1 MYHKPA
7 DVARMDLLEYS
18 IGREH
23 FGTLHLRTRRSLYSA
38 GPEHFKTSQSGMR
51 QIQLEKQV
59 LVPFQSRKVIL
70 NSSFGRHSVAGNDLI
85 M

>member
-1 MYHKPA
+1 
-7 DVARMDLLEYS
+7 
-18 IGREH
+18 
-23 FGTLHLRTRRSLYSA
+23 
-38 GPEHFKTSQSGMR
+38 
-51 QIQLEKQV
+51 LEKQV